1 MVFAALVIA
10 VLAVVQ
16 TEGNTP
22 LNVNQ
27 AAAWEWRCR
36 HDFELE
42 ARARFSR
49 LAESFNTYNA
59 PPSLT
64 ELAKQAAADEHRHA
78 SVCRDLIAYLGGEVP
93 QDRPVKPSEVAPSSM
108 GEKSRFLYEVVAMSC
123 VTETLSCTVLG
134 VLIERTEDVHMKKAM
149 QSILSDEVRHSRL
162 GWGYLADQSAK
173 GPQGFIADY
182 LPHMLAGTVHEE
194 IFNEALVSPFDE
206 QLSAHGVLSRAE
218 RLDIFRSTM
227 TEVVFPGL
235 ERFGVD
241 TSAGQQWI
249 SAQTNRSDPSV

>member
-1 MVFAALVIA
+1 MDFAALVTA
-10 VLAVVQ
+10 ALAVAQ
-16 TEGNTP
+16 SEGNAP

-49 LAESFNTYNA
+49 LAESFNVHHA
-59 PPSLT
+59 PPNLIQ
-64 ELAKQAAADEHRHA
+64 LAKQAAVDEHRHA
-78 SVCRDLIAYLGGEVP
+78 GVCRDLIAYLGGEVP
-93 QDRPVKPSEVAPSSM
+93 QDRPVKAGEVAPASM
-108 GEKSRFLYEVVAMSC
+108 GEKSRLLYEVVAMSC
-123 VTETLSCTVLG
+123 VTETLSCTLLG
-134 VLIERTEDVHMKKAM
+134 VLVERTEDVHLKKAM

-173 GPQGFIADY
+173 GPQDFIADY

-194 IFNEALVSPFDE
+194 IFNEALVSPFDDR
-206 QLSAHGVLSRAE
+206 LSAHGVLSRAE
-218 RLDIFRSTM
+218 RLDIFQSTM
-227 TEVVFPGL
+227 TDVVFPGL

-241 TSAGQQWI
+241 TGAGQKWL
-249 SAQTNRSDPSV
+249 SAQINGSAQPS